1 MSNIVKLSKYWR
13 DIRFNDEGEYYDDTD
28 SGSYYEDQPYT
39 IDEAIKELAGSE
51 AGDNG
56 DKPNHYYFDAEH
68 KFDGTITAVS
78 ISIEGNDEQL
88 KLIRKGLN

>member
-13 DIRFNDEGEYYDDTD
+13 DIKFNDDNEDYDDID
-28 SGSYYEDQPYT
+28 SGSHYEDQPHT
-39 IDEAIKELAGSE
+39 IEEAIAELAGSG

-56 DKPNHYYFDAEH
+56 DSPNHYYFDADRN
-68 KFDGTITAVS
+68 FDGTITTVS